1 MTELTDIRLTRGKEF
16 AVSAYPLT
24 LLYEETCPL
33 CKLEI
38 DNLKARNGAGLLR
51 FVDVSAPDFDPVPY
65 GVPLADLLEAIH
77 AVKAD
82 GGMVKGVGVFRLAY
96 AAVGLGWITR
106 PTGWP
111 LLKPLF
117 DRGYVHLARNR
128 HRISEKFAWLL
139 FGIAAKRAER
149 RSRACKDGNCA
160 V

>member
-1 MTELTDIRLTRGKEF
+1 MTT
-16 AVSAYPLT
+16 YPLT

-38 DNLKARNGAGLLR
+38 DNLKARDRDGLLR
-51 FVDVSAPDFDPVPY
+51 FVDVSAADFDPEPY
-65 GVPLADLLEAIH
+65 GVPLAAMLEAIH

-82 GGMVKGVGVFRLAY
+82 GTLIRGVEVFRLAY

-117 DRGYVHLARNR
+117 DRAYVHLARHR
-128 HRISEKFAWLL
+128 HRISASLAFVL
-139 FGIAAKRAER
+139 FGIAARRAHR
-149 RSRACKDGNCA
+149 RSQSCKGGTCA
-160 V
+160 F

>member
-1 MTELTDIRLTRGKEF
+1 MST
-16 AVSAYPLT
+16 YPLT
-24 LLYEETCPL
+24 LLYEEACPL

-38 DNLKARNGAGLLR
+38 DNLKARDTRGMLR
-51 FVDVSAPDFDPVPY
+51 FVDVSASDFDAEPY
-65 GVPLADLLEAIH
+65 GVSHRAMLEAIH

-82 GGMVKGVGVFRLAY
+82 GSMVKGVEVFRLAY

-117 DRGYVHLARNR
+117 DRAYVHLARNR
-128 HRISEKFAWLL
+128 HRISERFAWLL

-149 RSRACKDGNCA
+149 RSRSCKNGSCA

>member
-1 MTELTDIRLTRGKEF
+1 MLT
-16 AVSAYPLT
+16 YPLT
-24 LLYEETCPL
+24 LLYEEACPL
-33 CKLEI
+33 CKLEV
-38 DNLKARNGAGLLR
+38 DNLKARNSKGLLK
-51 FVDVSAPDFDPVPY
+51 FVDVSAPDFDPKPY
-65 GVPLADLLEAIH
+65 GVPLDEMLEAIH

-82 GGMVKGVGVFRLAY
+82 GTMVRGVEVFRLAY

-128 HRISEKFAWLL
+128 HRFSEKFGALL
-139 FGIAAKRAER
+139 AAIAAARAHR
-149 RSRACKDGNCA
+149 RIRACKAGKCE